1 MGTIR
6 NRNDKNLTEAEE
18 IKKRCQEYTEK
29 NIQKSLND
37 LCNQDGLFTH
47 LEMDILEYEVKWV
60 LRSISTNKG

>member
-18 IKKRCQEYTEK
+18 IKKRSRIYRK

-37 LCNQDGLFTH
+37 LCN
-47 LEMDILEYEVKWV
+47 
-60 LRSISTNKG
+60 

>member
-29 NIQKSLND
+29 IYKKVLMTYVTKMVFSL
-37 LCNQDGLFTH
+37 T
-47 LEMDILEYEVKWV
+47 
-60 LRSISTNKG
+60 